1 MNRDELVLNNTKL
14 IYMVLKQLGLYN
26 QRDEYYDVGMIGL
39 MKAANKFD
47 PSKGTKFNTYA
58 SHIIRTT
65 ILYEIRKENQPKRQ
79 SNKNTISLDTV
90 IHRGDTDV
98 RLKDVLPSDFNVE
111 NYLIEQERMEALNK
125 AISTL
130 NDEER
135 SLLLKKY
142 LGVSQKVI
150 AKDLK
155 ITQATVSRRLKR
167 IIKKLRIELGRR
179 L

>member
-90 IHRGDTDV
+90 IHR
-98 RLKDVLPSDFNVE
+98 
-111 NYLIEQERMEALNK
+111 
-125 AISTL
+125 
-130 NDEER
+130 
-135 SLLLKKY
+135 
-142 LGVSQKVI
+142 
-150 AKDLK
+150 
-155 ITQATVSRRLKR
+155 
-167 IIKKLRIELGRR
+167 
-179 L
+179 